1 MFLLMKARRV
11 SLCLFQRVW
20 RRLLSHCKI
29 GGKHQTR
36 SFLNFFI
43 FYDQFARYNML
54 LFVGNKRNKSDLYRL
69 GNLVQ
74 PANKQLVGQDSQG
87 TSWNSPEQIGRH
99 ALVKG
104 TNTLLLVDQL
114 DCVNDSLVLWWVGR
128 LVLKSRPDHLMRVRR
143 NTGCHL

>member
-11 SLCLFQRVW
+11 SFMFISKVW
-20 RRLLSHCKI
+20 RRLLSHYKV

-36 SFLNFFI
+36 SFLNFF
-43 FYDQFARYNML
+43 
-54 LFVGNKRNKSDLYRL
+54 LFSRICSLATTCCCRKQRNKSDLYRL

-99 ALVKG
+99 ALVKC
-104 TNTLLLVDQL
+104 TNALFFVDHL
-114 DCVNDSLVLWWVGR
+114 DCVNDSLVLWWVSR
-128 LVLKSRPDHLMRVRR
+128 LILKSRPDHLMRICR
-143 NTGCHL
+143 NTGRHL